1 LDRDKDRRVFRLA
14 LLEQIG
20 HIVAA
25 QGVEF
30 INHQDHLALGV
41 FAEGEILEVFNQKVQ
56 KTFPGIPLREALRWL
71 ERDGVVGIEKHKGAS
86 VTRLTAQRVSDIYE
100 FRARLEGFAANLAA
114 ERSAPADHAL
124 MVAANKAF
132 SDAITSESKDRIQL
146 ISETNRQIHREI
158 ASASKNAFLA
168 SALGQTTDNPL
179 VVRTY
184 SKLNKIELQR
194 SETFHDLIVEAI
206 VAGEG
211 APAERLMIE
220 HVLQA
225 RDSLI
230 VEFE

>member
-1 LDRDKDRRVFRLA
+1 MTPPSRDQAKAAYLFIRNAILMGRYLPGERLTETTIA
-14 LLEQIG
+14 HES
-20 HIVAA
+20 
-25 QGVEF
+25 GVSRTP
-30 INHQDHLALGV
+30 V
-41 FAEGEILEVFNQKVQ
+41 
-56 KTFPGIPLREALRWL
+56 REALRWL

-211 APAERLMIE
+211 ARAERLMIE